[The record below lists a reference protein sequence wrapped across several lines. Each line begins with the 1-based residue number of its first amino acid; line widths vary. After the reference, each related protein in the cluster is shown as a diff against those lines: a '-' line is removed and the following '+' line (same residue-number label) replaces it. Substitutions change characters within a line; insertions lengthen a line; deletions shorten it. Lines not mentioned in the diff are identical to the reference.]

1 MPAQP
6 WPNVAY
12 FGLFQLDLKAGELH
26 HDGRSVR
33 LQEQPFQVLKMLLE
47 HPGEVVTRDEMRRT
61 LWPNDTIVEFDQSIN
76 AAIKKLRLALQD
88 SAEEPRYVETVARR
102 GYRLMVPVE
111 WEAAQ
116 QLNAEAAK
124 VESGALPQNATR
136 GNLIGKKLSHYRV
149 LQVLGG
155 GGMGVV
161 YKAEDLKLG
170 RPVALKFLPEELA
183 SDARSLGRFERE
195 ARAASALDHP
205 NICTIYEFGE
215 HEGQPFIAMQFL
227 EGQTLRERLAAS
239 ANLSRPAEDGT
250 TKPLPRAAPFATEE
264 LLALAIQIAN
274 GLEAAHRKG
283 IVHRDIKPANV
294 LITDRGEAK
303 ILDFGLAK
311 LAPDS
316 ATIEHCTVENPQEQA
331 GVPQTQRQE
340 HTGIKGSDPSL
351 TLTGASMGT
360 AGYMSPEQV
369 RGEKLDARTDL
380 FSFGLVLYEMAAGER
395 ALTGETASILQ
406 AAILS
411 DTPTPVRQ
419 LNPEVPLRLERIISK
434 ALEKDRGVRYQSAT
448 EMLADL
454 KDLRESGRSSPSQA
468 AVQKRGRLLSRGFGF
483 PIGIESV
490 SAYWLSLGVIAM
502 AAMIGGGLHW
512 RSHRT
517 PKLTEKDSIVI
528 AEFANTTGD
537 SVFDSTL
544 RQGLSAQ
551 LDQSPFLNLLSD
563 QRTAQAMSLMGQPK
577 DARLTRELALEVCQ
591 RTGSAAVL
599 DGSISQV
606 GTQYLLVLKAIN
618 CTNGESLA
626 RAEAQARDNNHV
638 LNALG
643 KMASEIRTKLGES
656 LASVQRYDAPPED
669 VTTPSLEALQA
680 FSLGILARKGDL
692 PPTIPLFQRAVDLD
706 HNFAMAYAQLGV
718 VYFNL
723 GESVRASEN
732 LRKAYQLRGQVS
744 EREKFYIASKYD
756 GIVTEDL
763 EAARKDYELWQQIY
777 PHDGN
782 AFGGLAIVEVYCGH
796 WDQVLALTQKADE
809 LDQGTGPSSNLI
821 STYISLNRLDQ
832 AKALAQEGN
841 RVLDTPYYHLALY
854 AIAFL
859 QRDVE
864 GMHRE
869 AADIMGKPGWEGQ
882 ILQIESDTAA
892 YSGQY
897 VKARELTL
905 RAGVSA
911 HHTDKK
917 QNGAEYNA
925 EAAVREALVGNAARA
940 KQQAKTALALSNGR
954 EVEAMSAIALALAGD
969 SMQATRLAND
979 LDKRYPENTIVHSS
993 FLPMIHA
1000 AIDSRSGNAGK
1011 AIKDLA
1017 LAAPYELGQTGL
1029 NLEFSL
1035 YPVYLRGE
1043 AFLAAKQ
1050 GNAAAAEFQKILD
1063 HPGVV
1068 QNEPI
1073 GALALLG
1080 MARANAS
1087 ESRTS
1092 QGADA
1097 DAARVRAL
1105 AAYKD
1110 FLTLWKDADP
1120 DIPTLKEAKA
1130 EYARLQ

>member
-1 MPAQP
+1 MAISA
-6 WPNVAY
+6 PNRAR
-12 FGLFQLDLKAGELH
+12 FGDFELDLKAGEVRKGT
-26 HDGRSVR
+26 GRIL
-33 LQEQPFQVLKMLLE
+33 LQEQPFQILLMLVE
-47 HPGEVVTRDEMRRT
+47 HRGEVVTRDEIKKR
-61 LWPNDTIVEFDQSIN
+61 LWPNDTVVEFDHSIHT
-76 AAIKKLRLALQD
+76 AIKKLRQALGD
-88 SAEEPRYVETVARR
+88 AAESPKYVETVARR
-102 GYRLMVPVE
+102 GYRLLVPVE
-111 WEAAQ
+111 WIEASPADP
-116 QLNAEAAK
+116 QLAVSTARSPG
-124 VESGALPQNATR
+124 VESATSY
-136 GNLIGKKLSHYRV
+136 LIGKKVSHYRV
-149 LQVLGG
+149 LEVLGG

-215 HEGQPFIAMQFL
+215 HAGQSFIAMQFL

-250 TKPLPRAAPFATEE
+250 TKPLPRAAPFTTEE
-264 LLALAIQIAN
+264 LLEVAIQIAN
-274 GLEAAHRKG
+274 GLEAAHDKG
-283 IVHRDIKPANV
+283 IVHRDIKPANIF
-294 LITDRGEAK
+294 ITDRGEAK

-311 LAPDS
+311 LTPDS
-316 ATIEHCTVENPQEQA
+316 ATTGHSTVENPQEQA
-331 GVPQTQRQE
+331 GVRQTQPQE
-340 HTGIKGSDPSL
+340 HSGIKRSDLSL

-369 RGEKLDARTDL
+369 KGENLDARTDL
-380 FSFGLVLYEMAAGER
+380 FSFGLVLYEMVAGQR
-395 ALTGETASILQ
+395 ALTGETASILK

-411 DTPTPVRQ
+411 HTPTPVRQ
-419 LNPEVPLRLERIISK
+419 LNPDVPPRVEGIISK
-434 ALEKDRGVRYQSAT
+434 ALEKDRSVRYQSAT

-454 KDLRESGRSSPSQA
+454 RDLRESGRSSPFRA
-468 AVQKRGRLLSRGFGF
+468 AIQKRRLLALGSAFA
-483 PIGIESV
+483 IGTPSV
-490 SAYWLSLGVIAM
+490 SVYWLSLGMIAI
-502 AAMIGGGLHW
+502 AAMIGGGLYW
-512 RSHRT
+512 RSQRT
-517 PKLTEKDSIVI
+517 PKLTEKDSIII

-551 LDQSPFLNLLSD
+551 LEQSLFLNLLSD
-563 QRTAQAMSLMGQPK
+563 QRTAEAMALMGQPK
-577 DARLTRELALEVCQ
+577 DARLTKELALEVCQ

-626 RAEAQARDNNHV
+626 SAEAQARDNNHV
-638 LNALG
+638 LDALG
-643 KMASEIRTKLGES
+643 TIASEIRTKLGES
-656 LASVQRYDAPPED
+656 PASVRKYDARPED

-680 FSLGILARKGDL
+680 YSLGILARHGDL
-692 PPTIPLFQRAVDLD
+692 SPSIPLLQRAVDLD
-706 HNFAMAYAQLGV
+706 HNFAMAYAQLGA

-723 GESVRASEN
+723 GELVRASEY

-744 EREKFYIASKYD
+744 EREKFYIASRYD
-756 GIVTEDL
+756 EIVTEDQ
-763 EAARKDYELWQQIY
+763 EAARKDFELWQQIY
-777 PHDGN
+777 PRDVQ
-782 AFGGLAIVEVYCGH
+782 APAGLAVVEAYCGH
-796 WDQVLALTQKADE
+796 WDQFLALTQKANE
-809 LDQGTGPSSNLI
+809 LGHPTEPESNLVFA
-821 STYISLNRLDQ
+821 YIYVNRLDQ
-832 AKALAQEGN
+832 AKALAREGTQV
-841 RVLDTPYYHLALY
+841 RDSPLYHLGLY
-854 AIAFL
+854 TIAFL

-869 AADIMGKPGWEGQ
+869 AADIMGKPGWADHIFQ
-882 ILQIESDTAA
+882 MESDTAA

-905 RAGVSA
+905 RADDSA
-911 HHTDKK
+911 QRTDKK
-917 QNGAEYNA
+917 ENAAEYEA
-925 EAAVREALVGNAARA
+925 EAAVREALVGNTARA
-940 KQQAKTALALSNGR
+940 KQQAKAALALSNGK
-954 EVEAMSAIALALAGD
+954 EVEAISAIALALAGD

-979 LDKRYPENTIVHSS
+979 LDKRYPENTILHSS

-1000 AIDSRSGNAGK
+1000 AIDTRSGNAGK

-1017 LAAPYELGQTGL
+1017 LAVPYELGQTDL
-1029 NLEFSL
+1029 NLGFSL

-1073 GALALLG
+1073 GALAHLG
-1080 MARANAS
+1080 VARANALQA
-1087 ESRTS
+1087 RTS

-1097 DAARVRAL
+1097 DAARTRAL

-1120 DIPTLKEAKA
+1120 DIPILKQAKA
-1130 EYARLQ
+1130 EYTKLQ